1 MKYVLTDKQ
10 KNALYWVIDNL
21 IKSTFQSII
30 EDSEEWG
37 LGEMHEF
44 ELVNSIKDIKINR
57 IVTHT
62 NIKVYV
68 DIYTPM
74 ANVFER
80 EDYFEIISEYTYRI
94 SETIPNVQIIIN
106 DIILDENN

>member
-10 KNALYWVIDNL
+10 KNALYWIIDNL

-37 LGEMHEF
+37 LGE
-44 ELVNSIKDIKINR
+44 IKINR
-57 IVTHT
+57 IVTH
-62 NIKVYV
+62 NKIKVYV
-68 DIYTPM
+68 DIYTPT
-74 ANVFER
+74 NVFDK
-80 EDYFEIISEYTYRI
+80 EDYFELISEYTHRI

-106 DIILDENN
+106 DIILDEHN

>member
-68 DIYTPM
+68 DIYTPT
-74 ANVFER
+74 NVFDK

-106 DIILDENN
+106 DIILAEHN